1 MKSKE
6 KDKELLELL
15 GSHSLRVTNPRV
27 EILQILRANHNPLTI
42 SEIHSKIKSKATDLA
57 TVYRTINSFLKF
69 NIVNEVDFKDE
80 FKRYELIFDRHHHH
94 HIVCKVCKKVED
106 IDFCVGDKIEKDLKK
121 RGYKNISHSLEFF
134 GICQNCGE

>member
-1 MKSKE
+1 MRSKGVN
-6 KDKELLELL
+6 KELVELL
-15 GSHSLRVTNPRV
+15 SNNSLRVTNPRID
-27 EILQILRANHNPLTI
+27 ILHILRANHHPLTI
-42 SEIHSKIKSKATDLA
+42 SEIHSKIKSKGIDLA

-94 HIVCKVCKKVED
+94 HIVCKVCRKVED
-106 IDFCVGDKIEKDLKK
+106 IDACVDAKIEKVLKK

-134 GICQNCGE
+134 GICEKCGD

>member
-1 MKSKE
+1 MRSKE
-6 KDKELLELL
+6 KDKELLEVLCT
-15 GSHSLRVTNPRV
+15 HSLRVTSPRV

-42 SEIHSKIKSKATDLA
+42 SEIHSKIKSKGTDLA

-94 HIVCKVCKKVED
+94 HVVCKVCKKVENV
-106 IDFCVGDKIEKDLKK
+106 DFCVGNNIEKDLKK

-134 GICQNCGE
+134 GICQDCAE